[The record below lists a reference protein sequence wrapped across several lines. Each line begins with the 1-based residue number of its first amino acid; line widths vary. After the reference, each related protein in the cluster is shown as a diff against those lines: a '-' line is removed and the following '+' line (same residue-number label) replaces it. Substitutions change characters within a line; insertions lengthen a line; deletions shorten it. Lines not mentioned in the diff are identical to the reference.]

1 MENINARADNNRE
14 STFKF
19 GHKYTVAPS
28 YEVYAPIAF
37 GEEGCIVYK
46 DTLNGWSVIMD
57 DVTPFI
63 DKNDPS
69 KNTSVELSA
78 DIVSRIPAY
87 LTLNIQPVDKNG
99 KAISSD
105 VIKVT
110 NPETVTASD
119 GKKLVTSPV
128 AAKMTLMTSDALDV
142 LDGVILTIKGSASGS
157 NGNVTGVTLNS
168 KTQKMK
174 VENLKLKLIGKVVS
188 DLN

>member
-1 MENINARADNNRE
+1 M
-14 STFKF
+14 
-19 GHKYTVAPS
+19 
-28 YEVYAPIAF
+28 
-37 GEEGCIVYK
+37 YK
-46 DTLNGWSVIMD
+46 DTLNGWSVDLD

-78 DIVSRIPAY
+78 DVVSRIPAY
-87 LTLNIQPVDKNG
+87 LTLSIQPVDKNG
-99 KAISSD
+99 KAISSN

-110 NPETVTASD
+110 NPETVVASD

-128 AAKMTLMTSDALDV
+128 AVKMTLMTSDALDV
-142 LDGVILTIKGSASGS
+142 LDGVILTIDGSASGK
-157 NGNVTGVTLNS
+157 GGKVTGVTLNS